1 MESENYVIVT
11 DKRTIESIIEN
22 AFNKRAAIE
31 RRGENL
37 TDFEKDRLTRR
48 QAAKLAGISL
58 PTLERQTKLGKFK
71 EYRLGQKSYYLK
83 NEMLTSLRNQTI

>member
-11 DKRTIESIIEN
+11 DRRTIESVVEN
-22 AFNKRAAIE
+22 AVKKAAIE
-31 RRGENL
+31 RKEENL
-37 TDFEKDRLTRR
+37 TDFEKDRLTRK

-58 PTLERQTKLGKFK
+58 PTLEKQTELGKFK

-83 NEMLTSLRNQTI
+83 SELLKSLTNNNF